1 MNILIIGNS
10 ESVHTARFAN
20 EFVNRKHKVSVLSS
34 REYFG
39 DYAQYHKD
47 IDHVRFLRWL
57 TKIFQFIF
65 GKKFRN
71 FNPEIS
77 SKCHPMNFLILL
89 RHLYLALFINS
100 VVAKINSESIFAL
113 NLSIGGFMASRIKKR
128 IPKVCTTL
136 GTDVN
141 IHKFPKPA
149 YFINHPL
156 LVRYTLKKLDTVI
169 TGDKEVFESLIKK
182 RGFAKLADFIYFGHF
197 GIETER
203 FSPNLRDENTRR
215 QLFGIESSAVLA
227 LCHRPPRPNLDFENI
242 IKAIPKVAAGNNSFV
257 FVVFTGGNNVRE
269 LKELVGN
276 LNIDSHVIFIDM
288 IPYEKLHIYV
298 TQGDIFIDPANIKKV
313 PRIKF
318 SGVSGSLLEAMSCGL
333 IPVISNRPSINWILP
348 DEAKPFIFED
358 FETDLLG
365 AIEKAI
371 KEKDNKKIKD
381 AMRKAVIEKA
391 NWNKN
396 LDKIENLLSGGKNEI

>member
-20 EFVNRKHKVSVLSS
+20 EFVNRGHKVSVLSS

-39 DYAQYHKD
+39 DYAQYYKD
-47 IDHVRFLRWL
+47 INHVRFLRWL

-65 GKKFRN
+65 GNKFRN

-77 SKCHPMNFLILL
+77 SKFHPMNSLILL

-100 VVAKINSESIFAL
+100 VAAKINSESIFAL
-113 NLSIGGFMASRIKKR
+113 NLSIGGFMASRIKKK

-156 LVRYTLKKLDTVI
+156 LIRYTLRKLDTVI
-169 TGDKEVFESLIKK
+169 TGDKEVFEPLIKK
-182 RGFAKLADFIYFGHF
+182 RGFAKLSDFIYFRHF
-197 GIETER
+197 GVETER
-203 FSPNLRDENTRR
+203 FSPNFRDENTRR
-215 QLFGIESSAVLA
+215 QIFGIESSTVLA

-242 IKAIPKVAAGNNSFV
+242 IKAIPKVTDDNNFV
-257 FVVFTGGNNVRE
+257 FAVFTGGNNVRE

-276 LNIDSHVIFIDM
+276 LKIESHVLFIDR
-288 IPYEKLHIYV
+288 IPYEKLHLYV

-313 PRIKF
+313 PSIKF

-358 FETDLLG
+358 FETDLAG

-371 KEKDNKKIKD
+371 KEKDNKKITMKHH
-381 AMRKAVIEKA
+381 VGIQ
-391 NWNKN
+391 
-396 LDKIENLLSGGKNEI
+396 I